1 MNQRQIAIAK
11 QRIEHFYKYKELADY
26 ICREEGPRLIEAAT
40 QTISLRE
47 LGRRTGLSS
56 TYLSLVKTGK
66 TVLSTAAFLKIANEV
81 SQ

>member
-11 QRIEHFYKYKELADY
+11 RRIEQFYESKRLADY
-26 ICREEGPRLIEAAT
+26 ICRDEGPRLIQAAT